1 MDDVNKRMSGSGVL
15 IELSSEQVEAV
26 LHASD
31 ENETPHEELDLAVLR
46 RALSAAGRPNR
57 DSAGAGGLVRSL
69 SRCLCVLAAFS
80 ATGTARGIAEVAQE
94 LGMSRTTAH
103 RYVSALV
110 ELELLGQDPVSR
122 QYRILRE

>member
-1 MDDVNKRMSGSGVL
+1 MSGSGVL
-15 IELSSEQVEAV
+15 IELSSEQVETV

-31 ENETPHEELDLAVLR
+31 ENETPDEEIDLAVLR
-46 RALSAAGRPNR
+46 RALSAAGRKNR
-57 DSAGAGGLVRSL
+57 DSAVGLVRSL
-69 SRCLCVLAAFS
+69 SRCFRVLAAFS
-80 ATGTARGIAEVAQE
+80 TTGTARGVAEVAQE

-110 ELELLGQDPVSR
+110 DLELLGQDPVSR